1 MEDKEKDISE
11 EHSDD
16 IVAEAEEPVLPAPS
30 VVEGS
35 EVEGKMDDV
44 QDKAGEYL
52 AGWQRAQAD
61 YANLKKDVERMRE
74 DLAKFACAGLI
85 EKLLPVLDNFAS
97 AGAHAPDTKDDAV
110 LQWCQ
115 GINHVQTQFEQ
126 VLYGAGL
133 TIIDGDNVPFDPER
147 HEAMIREAV
156 DGVEPG
162 TVIEILAPGY
172 ALYDKVLRAA
182 KVKVAE

>member
-16 IVAEAEEPVLPAPS
+16 IVAEAEEPVL
-30 VVEGS
+30 S
-35 EVEGKMDDV
+35 EAEEKMDDV

-147 HEAMIREAV
+147 HEAMMREVV

>member
-1 MEDKEKDISE
+1 MEDEEKNNSE

-16 IVAEAEEPVLPAPS
+16 SVAETEEPVL
-30 VVEGS
+30 S
-35 EVEGKMDDV
+35 EAEEQVDDV
-44 QDKAGEYL
+44 QDKAEEYL

-85 EKLLPVLDNFAS
+85 EKLLPVLDNFAN
-97 AGAHAPDTKDDAV
+97 AGAHAPDTKDDTV
-110 LQWCQ
+110 MQWYE
-115 GINHVQTQFEQ
+115 GITHVQTQFEQ

-133 TIIDGDNVPFDPER
+133 TIIEEDNVPFDPER
-147 HEAMIREAV
+147 HEAMMREAV
-156 DGVEPG
+156 DGVEAG
-162 TVIEILAPGY
+162 IVIEILVPGY
-172 ALYDKVLRAA
+172 ALHDKVLRAA